1 MKKFILI
8 GCAATLFT
16 IFLFGC
22 GKETQSST
30 QGGGLFKYKVT
41 ITPSLDTGMGSVT
54 FGGLFYPRLTYNTVN
69 IQVPALMSSYG
80 WSSQI
85 EPKPFS
91 VYENPNEFSVT
102 KGQNIA
108 VNVNIVNQKN
118 PGCIQIR
125 LDGYI
130 DGKIFKTFNAQGG
143 YQTFTYPTGVFC
155 PNSNN
160 GSQQFNFIIP

>member
-1 MKKFILI
+1 MKKFIII

-41 ITPSLDTGMGSVT
+41 ISPSLDTGMGPAIYMGV
-54 FGGLFYPRLTYNTVN
+54 LLPRVTVN
-69 IQVPALMSSYG
+69 MVTISAATGSGYVWHGQT
-80 WSSQI
+80 

-91 VYENPNEFSVT
+91 VYEDRNEFSVT

-108 VNVNIVNQKN
+108 VYVNIGNQKN

-125 LDGYI
+125 VDGYI

-143 YQTFTYPTGVFC
+143 YQTYTYPTGVYC

-160 GSQQFNFIIP
+160 GFQQFNFIIP